1 MINGI
6 TQNGKWIYSKWWNGF
21 TQNDKW
27 KWTKCP
33 NGSGQNDK
41 PIPDINTDI
50 NTNINISDINP
61 DINIPDIN
69 PDDIVTVSNETVCQ
83 TDVRLIAK
91 SKWFPAREK

>member
-1 MINGI
+1 M
-6 TQNGKWIYSKWWNGF
+6 TNGF
-21 TQNDKW
+21 TQN
-27 KWTKCP
+27 
-33 NGSGQNDK
+33 GE

-69 PDDIVTVSNETVCQ
+69 TDINPDDIVTVSNETVCQ

-91 SKWFPAREK
+91 SK

>member
-1 MINGI
+1 M
-6 TQNGKWIYSKWWNGF
+6 T
-21 TQNDKW
+21 
-27 KWTKCP
+27 
-33 NGSGQNDK
+33 NGSGQNVQMEVDKMTNGFTQIDK

-91 SKWFPAREK
+91 SK

>member
-1 MINGI
+1 M
-6 TQNGKWIYSKWWNGF
+6 TNGF
-21 TQNDKW
+21 TQI
-27 KWTKCP
+27 
-33 NGSGQNDK
+33 DK

-69 PDDIVTVSNETVCQ
+69 TDINPDDIVTVSNETVCQ

-91 SKWFPAREK
+91 SK